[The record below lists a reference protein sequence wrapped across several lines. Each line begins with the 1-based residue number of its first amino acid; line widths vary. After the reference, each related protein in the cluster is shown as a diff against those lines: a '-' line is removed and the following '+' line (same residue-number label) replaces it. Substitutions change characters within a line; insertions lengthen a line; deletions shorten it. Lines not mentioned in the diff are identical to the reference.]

1 MINKENGSVLFFLGT
16 LIDIYPSGVYYE
28 GRKKEAGKMEEKC
41 CCKRKKIRDPKEE
54 KDLINRLNRIEG
66 QIRGIRTMLE
76 NDAYCMDIINQVS
89 AASSALNSFTK
100 VLLSQ
105 HIQSCVVEDVQQGNQ
120 EKLEEL
126 INALPKLM
134 K

>member
-1 MINKENGSVLFFLGT
+1 
-16 LIDIYPSGVYYE
+16 
-28 GRKKEAGKMEEKC
+28 MEEKC
-41 CCKRKKIRDPKEE
+41 CCERKKIRDSKEE

>member
-1 MINKENGSVLFFLGT
+1 
-16 LIDIYPSGVYYE
+16 
-28 GRKKEAGKMEEKC
+28 MEEKC
-41 CCKRKKIRDPKEE
+41 CCERKKIRDPKEE